1 MAQET
6 VSAAFG
12 DRVTPAVYYFA
23 LPSAVEAQMAAPK
36 LEAAFVA
43 DGLEADAIEQ
53 VAEDALRGAAD
64 LQPAHRG
71 LRGPRL
77 IVGIAALG
85 AASAR
90 AVVERRQQIG
100 ILRALG

>member
-53 VAEDALRGAAD
+53 VAEDALGV
-64 LQPAHRG
+64 QQTFN
-71 LRGPRL
+71 RL
-77 IVGIAALG
+77 IEGFVGLG
-85 AASAR
+85 
-90 AVVERRQQIG
+90 
-100 ILRALG
+100 